1 MNKDLDCFN
10 IVVEDNIKINKK
22 FQLARI
28 NIFVDSMLYYCFLKI
43 NVLFKYQLH
52 INALTYFF
60 VSKISILDLCFINKN
75 KGKPNDYRLQ
85 KRLFQRS

>member
-1 MNKDLDCFN
+1 MTKNLDIFN
-10 IVVEDNIKINKK
+10 IILTNNIKINKK

-28 NIFVDSMLYYCFLKI
+28 NVFVDSMLYYCFLKI

-60 VSKISILDLCFINKN
+60 VSKISILDLRFRKLN

-85 KRLFQRS
+85 KRPF

>member
-22 FQLARI
+22 LTLARI
-28 NIFVDSMLYYCFLKI
+28 NVFVDSIVYHCILNI
-43 NVLFKYQLH
+43 NIVFNFQFYTT
-52 INALTYFF
+52 ALTCFF
-60 VSKISILDLCFINKN
+60 VSNNLVLDLCFKKTN

-85 KRLFQRS
+85 KRLL